1 MTSQRVNGKA
11 VRDLRRAI
19 GMSGATLRRNV
30 EAKLGR
36 PLSAPHLTNIEKGD
50 KQPSP
55 DLARAIAEVLG
66 VAVATIA
73 DPTPIARVVVV
84 EVDRSA
90 A

>member
-1 MTSQRVNGKA
+1 MTSQRVNGNA

-19 GMSGATLRRNV
+19 GLSGAELCRRV

-66 VAVATIA
+66 VTLATIA
-73 DPTPIARVVVV
+73 DPTPIARVVVI